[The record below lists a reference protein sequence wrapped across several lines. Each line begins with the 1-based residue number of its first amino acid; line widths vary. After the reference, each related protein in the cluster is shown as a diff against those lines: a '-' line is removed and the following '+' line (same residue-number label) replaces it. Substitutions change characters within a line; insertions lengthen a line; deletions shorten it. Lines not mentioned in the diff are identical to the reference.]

1 MAQRSEKKRWS
12 LMAMVVIRM
21 LLSQSLA
28 PHLMFQ
34 TLCRGG
40 DIMVVDCEMASVL
53 MTASVLRCHGVWQ
66 VSTVPRVCLVL
77 SAMLAV

>member
-1 MAQRSEKKRWS
+1 MAQRSEKKKRWS

-34 TLCRGG
+34 TLCGGG
-40 DIMVVDCEMASVL
+40 DIVVVDCEMASVL
-53 MTASVLRCHGVWQ
+53 MTASFVEVPWRMAGVDC
-66 VSTVPRVCLVL
+66 S
-77 SAMLAV
+77 